1 MYGSAA
7 VQQLLE
13 KPDLTLDE
21 LLDEDGV
28 QMELKTSNQ
37 RLISLY
43 EDHIYPPTNST
54 FQTSL
59 TKDENFRDLISYV
72 IKEPNIEEEFNQK
85 KIYK

>member
-28 QMELKTSNQ
+28 QMELKTNNQ
-37 RLISLY
+37 RLISL
-43 EDHIYPPTNST
+43 
-54 FQTSL
+54 
-59 TKDENFRDLISYV
+59 
-72 IKEPNIEEEFNQK
+72 
-85 KIYK
+85 